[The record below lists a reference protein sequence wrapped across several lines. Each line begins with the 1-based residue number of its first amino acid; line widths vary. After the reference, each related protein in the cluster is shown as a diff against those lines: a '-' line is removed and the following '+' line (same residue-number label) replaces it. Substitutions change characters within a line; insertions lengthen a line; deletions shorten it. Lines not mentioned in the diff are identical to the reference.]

1 MVPIIYFILLS
12 VVCVGIIGV
21 FFAVYSSKHKRL
33 SSELVQ
39 AREELQNLGHQLETA
54 RRNEEALKKKVFYL
68 SCKIKAEEIKSKL
81 EELQTKARKAKRG
94 NLWRGVAKTAFRTV
108 LITGSVFGLP
118 GLELLPDI
126 PLPSPDISALLNGV
140 DIDGLLPEDYDFEEL
155 SGIFE
160 GPPELEDQ
168 ALAAIDL
175 ENLAGYEAQL
185 DQTLQELNRAL
196 ASFDN

>member
-1 MVPIIYFILLS
+1 M
-12 VVCVGIIGV
+12 
-21 FFAVYSSKHKRL
+21 FFAIYSSRHKRL

-39 AREELQNLGHQLETA
+39 AR
-54 RRNEEALKKKVFYL
+54 KKVLYL

-81 EELQTKARKAKRG
+81 EELQTKARKARRG
-94 NLWRGVAKTAFRTV
+94 NLWRGVVKTAFRTA
-108 LITGSVFGLP
+108 LIAGSIFGLP
-118 GLELLPDI
+118 GLELIPDI
-126 PLPSPDISALLNGV
+126 PLPLPDISDLLNGV

-160 GPPELEDQ
+160 GAPELGDQ

-175 ENLAGYEAQL
+175 ENLAGYEAHL
-185 DQTLQELNRAL
+185 DQTLQELNEAL

>member
-1 MVPIIYFILLS
+1 MVPIIYFILTI

-21 FFAVYSSKHKRL
+21 FFAIYSSRHKRL

-39 AREELQNLGHQLETA
+39 ARKK
-54 RRNEEALKKKVFYL
+54 ALYL

-94 NLWRGVAKTAFRTV
+94 NLWRSVAKTAFRTA
-108 LITGSVFGLP
+108 LIAGKIFGLP
-118 GLELLPDI
+118 GLELVPDI
-126 PLPSPDISALLNGV
+126 PLPLPDLLNGA

-160 GPPELEDQ
+160 RASEQGDQ

-175 ENLAGYEAQL
+175 ENLAGYEAHL
-185 DQTLQELNRAL
+185 DQNLQELNKVL